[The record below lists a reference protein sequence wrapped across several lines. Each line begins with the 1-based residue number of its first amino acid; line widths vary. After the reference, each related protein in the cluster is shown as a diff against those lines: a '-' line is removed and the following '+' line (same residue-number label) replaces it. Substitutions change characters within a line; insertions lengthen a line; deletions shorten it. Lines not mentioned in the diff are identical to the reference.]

1 MTLPPLWKVKVGAA
15 VQFDWITVENVRH
28 EREETVGS
36 ELVGDELSVV
46 ELVADDVGENQ
57 HGIVGGFVLGVGGV
71 DLKVLDGGETANGLP
86 LMLDALVAA
95 GTGGVGGHCD

>member
-46 ELVADDVGENQ
+46 ELVADDVGE
-57 HGIVGGFVLGVGGV
+57 
-71 DLKVLDGGETANGLP
+71 
-86 LMLDALVAA
+86 
-95 GTGGVGGHCD
+95 TG